1 MLPVLIAG
9 GGAAWEAGLVA
20 ALDADPAV
28 QVARRCVDVVDLL
41 AAAGAGL
48 GRAALVAAD
57 LRRLDADAVD
67 RLNAAEVAAVGVVRR
82 GDSDT
87 EDRLRALGI
96 DYLVPDDADPAVVA
110 GVLAEAAG
118 AVAARDDQHTRTG
131 RMFGDPATSMAIPP
145 GAGGQVDAA
154 TPSRRGRVVAVWGP
168 TGAPGRTTVAITLA
182 DELARLGHA
191 SLLVDADVYGG
202 TVAAELGLLD
212 ESPGLAAACRLAAG
226 TKLSGAALAGLCWQL
241 SAELRVL
248 TGIPLAARWTELRA
262 GAMAAVLAAARQ
274 LADVTVVDCGFCLE
288 TDEELSFDSLAP
300 RRNGATL
307 AMLDDADDIVVVGAA
322 DPVGMQRLVR
332 GLSELRDAEVG
343 GSPRV
348 VLNKVRR
355 AVVPGDARAELVG
368 ALELFSGVTP
378 AALLPYD
385 RESLDA
391 ALATGRSLGEARP
404 ASPLRR
410 AIGELAAHLVP
421 RPDGAAEHASVRRS
435 RAGSGRIRGR
445 PHRR

>member
-9 GGAAWEAGLVA
+9 GGASWEAGLVA
-20 ALDADPAV
+20 ALDANPAV

-41 AAAGAGL
+41 AAAAAGL
-48 GRAALVAAD
+48 GRVALVAAE

-67 RLNAAEVAAVGVVRR
+67 RLVAAEVAVVGVARR
-82 GDSDT
+82 GDS
-87 EDRLRALGI
+87 EAEQRLSALGV
-96 DYLVPDDADPAVVA
+96 DYMVPDDADIGVIA

-118 AVAARDDQHTRTG
+118 AIAARDQQQPRTG

-145 GAGGQVDAA
+145 GAGDQLDTA
-154 TPSRRGRVVAVWGP
+154 TSSRHGRVVAVWGP
-168 TGAPGRTTVAITLA
+168 TGAPGRTTVAINLA
-182 DELARLGHA
+182 DELARRGLS

-202 TVAAELGLLD
+202 TIAAELGLLD

-226 TKLSGAALAGLCWQL
+226 TKLSGATLAGLCWQL

-248 TGIPLAARWTELRA
+248 TGIPLAARWTELRTS
-262 GAMAAVLAAARQ
+262 AVASVLGAARQ

-307 AMLDDADDIVVVGAA
+307 AVLDDADEVLVVGAA

-343 GSPRV
+343 TAPKV

-355 AVVPGDARAELVG
+355 GVVPGDPRAELVG
-368 ALELFSGVTP
+368 ALELFSALTP
-378 AALLPYD
+378 TALLPYD
-385 RESLDA
+385 RESLDV

-404 ASPLRR
+404 SSPLRK
-410 AIGELAAHLVP
+410 AIAELAARLTP
-421 RPDGAAEHASVRRS
+421 ADAPAPMQGSRR
-435 RAGSGRIRGR
+435 RSGRIRGR
-445 PHRR
+445 PQRR